1 MSVPRLSAL
10 ALSLLAPLLASG
22 ALAAE
27 GDTFRPLLTYAYTY
41 DDNIFRIP
49 DLDVYKNAFAPD
61 GMSDR
66 YQTAGAG
73 FILDW
78 KQGRQR
84 VQANTVF
91 NTSRFDKYSY
101 LDYDGSDMNA
111 DWDWVLGNRLS
122 GKLGGS
128 YNKTL
133 GNYQDNRTLARTSNT
148 LTKREAHFSADYR
161 FHSNWQGGLRL
172 RDYRR
177 DYSVSNLE
185 GNNVETTNIVAGL
198 YYLGGSLER
207 IGIELSNIDGN
218 YPDRI
223 ASAQV
228 TDYTERAVRG
238 VATWVPSG
246 KTRLRANLGYMTRE
260 NEGGRGNDFSGIEG
274 RIEVDWAP
282 GGKLLVNAVLSRQ
295 LDDYQYL
302 DPNTAR
308 FADQVIVSEARLN
321 AQWFVLPK
329 VRVGPSLSYENRDYD
344 GTDREDDL
352 WSGGVRLT
360 YQPWPGG
367 DISASVD
374 RLERDSTNRFYDYEA
389 TVLQLNAVLV
399 F

>member
-1 MSVPRLSAL
+1 VTGVSVPRLSAF
-10 ALSLLAPLLASG
+10 ALSLLAPLLASS
-22 ALAAE
+22 AMAAE
-27 GDTFRPLLTYAYTY
+27 GDTFRPVVTYAYTY

-49 DLDVYKNAFAPD
+49 DLDAFKAIYAPE

-91 NTSRFDKYSY
+91 NTSRFDKYNN
-101 LDYDGSDMNA
+101 LDYDGRDINA

-128 YNKTL
+128 YTKTL
-133 GNYQDNRTLARTSNT
+133 GNYQDYRLGGRTENT
-148 LTKREAHFSADYR
+148 QTTRKAHLNANYR
-161 FHSNWQGGLRL
+161 FHSNWQAGLSL
-172 RDYRR
+172 RDYLR
-177 DYSVSNLE
+177 DYSARSLDSSNVKST
-185 GNNVETTNIVAGL
+185 NVVAGL

-207 IGIELSNIDGN
+207 VGVELSNIDGE
-218 YPDRI
+218 YPDRV
-223 ASAQV
+223 AALQV
-228 TDYTERAVRG
+228 TDYTERALRG
-238 VATWVPSG
+238 VATWAATG
-246 KTRLRANLGYMTRE
+246 KSRVKATLGYVSRD
-260 NEGGRGNDFSGIEG
+260 NQGGRGNNFSGIEG
-274 RIEVDWAP
+274 RVEADWTP
-282 GGKLLVNAVLSRQ
+282 TGKLLVNAVLNRQ

-302 DPNTAR
+302 D
-308 FADQVIVSEARLN
+308 ADQVIVTEGQLT

-329 VRVGPSLSYENRDYD
+329 VRVGPSLMYENRDYD

-352 WSGGVRLT
+352 WSGGLRLT

-367 DISASVD
+367 DISVSVD
-374 RLERDSTNRFYDYEA
+374 RQERDSTERFYDYEA